1 MIFNLSKNITKLL
14 ILLTVTLIIT
24 IFLLN
29 ILLIFFIENI
39 SLTSHILITLIV
51 LFIFT
56 IFSFVIGI
64 NVYKYLSKDLSIS
77 IKAIVDDCKEIL
89 NGNDN
94 YTIERDKKSNFLPI
108 IETINSITSKYKN
121 SLDKLYS
128 ERDKLYSIG
137 NAMTDSV
144 IVIDSIGK
152 ITLINQSAQELFD
165 LKISDSFNK
174 RLVNLIRDH
183 ELQSLITKTL
193 KINHILEEEIELL
206 EQQKYLKTPTIPIN
220 LSSGRE
226 IVIIFSDLTKLKQL
240 DITRTEFVTNISHE
254 LRSPLANI
262 KAMVETL
269 DNPKI
274 NDKEKTD
281 EFLELINQDIDRMTS
296 IVNDLL
302 ELSSIQSGH
311 IPIHIAP
318 FDINT
323 VIDELISISLEK
335 AQSLNIKIEKNIE
348 SNLPKVL
355 GNSRMVH
362 QVLLNILTNAFNSIN
377 KNGTIQFKTQE
388 EDHNIAILI
397 QDSGKGIAKEH
408 IPHIFERFYKVDKSR
423 RDEGTGLGLA
433 ISKHIMNAI
442 NGSIKVESQLGNGAT
457 FYIIIPKSH

>member
-1 MIFNLSKNITKLL
+1 M
-14 ILLTVTLIIT
+14 
-24 IFLLN
+24 
-29 ILLIFFIENI
+29 
-39 SLTSHILITLIV
+39 
-51 LFIFT
+51 
-56 IFSFVIGI
+56 
-64 NVYKYLSKDLSIS
+64 
-77 IKAIVDDCKEIL
+77 
-89 NGNDN
+89 
-94 YTIERDKKSNFLPI
+94 
-108 IETINSITSKYKN
+108 
-121 SLDKLYS
+121 
-128 ERDKLYSIG
+128 
-137 NAMTDSV
+137 
-144 IVIDSIGK
+144 
-152 ITLINQSAQELFD
+152 
-165 LKISDSFNK
+165 
-174 RLVNLIRDH
+174 
-183 ELQSLITKTL
+183 
-193 KINHILEEEIELL
+193 
-206 EQQKYLKTPTIPIN
+206 
-220 LSSGRE
+220 
-226 IVIIFSDLTKLKQL
+226 KQL

-262 KAMVETL
+262 KAMIETL
-269 DNPKI
+269 VNPKI
-274 NDKEKTD
+274 NDKEKTE
-281 EFLELINQDIDRMTS
+281 EFLALINQDIDRMTS

-355 GNSRMVH
+355 GNTRMVH

>member
-206 EQQKYLKTPTIPIN
+206 EQQKYLKTTT
-220 LSSGRE
+220 L
-226 IVIIFSDLTKLKQL
+226 
-240 DITRTEFVTNISHE
+240 
-254 LRSPLANI
+254 
-262 KAMVETL
+262 MV
-269 DNPKI
+269 N
-274 NDKEKTD
+274 
-281 EFLELINQDIDRMTS
+281 
-296 IVNDLL
+296 
-302 ELSSIQSGH
+302 
-311 IPIHIAP
+311 
-318 FDINT
+318 
-323 VIDELISISLEK
+323 
-335 AQSLNIKIEKNIE
+335 
-348 SNLPKVL
+348 
-355 GNSRMVH
+355 
-362 QVLLNILTNAFNSIN
+362 
-377 KNGTIQFKTQE
+377 
-388 EDHNIAILI
+388 
-397 QDSGKGIAKEH
+397 
-408 IPHIFERFYKVDKSR
+408 
-423 RDEGTGLGLA
+423 
-433 ISKHIMNAI
+433 
-442 NGSIKVESQLGNGAT
+442 
-457 FYIIIPKSH
+457 

>member
-206 EQQKYLKTPTIPIN
+206 EQQKYLKTTTIPIN

-262 KAMVETL
+262 KAMIETL
-269 DNPKI
+269 VNPKI
-274 NDKEKTD
+274 NDKEKTE

-323 VIDELISISLEK
+323 VIDQLISISLEK

-355 GNSRMVH
+355 GNTRMVH